1 MRRRPRRV
9 VAAIAIAAALGAR
22 AAAAAELVDLELV
35 LAGDAS
41 GSIDNT
47 EMEMQR
53 RGYAAALTDPQVL
66 QAIELGEVGAIAVAY
81 IEWAGSF
88 SVEKVVDWS
97 LIRDRASAEAFAA
110 KLLAAPRLAQGYNSI
125 GAAIRLAHELIAG
138 NRFEGRRRVIDVA
151 ADGPDI
157 GAPRAAIARDAAIAE
172 DITINGLVI
181 ESAFYTDFM
190 SPIPL
195 PQHFAEQVIGGPGAF
210 VAVAHGMEDFPEVLL
225 SKLVREISDRG
236 EPHPQ
241 LAERSR

>member
-1 MRRRPRRV
+1 MRPRPR
-9 VAAIAIAAALGAR
+9 AAALGLLLLALAGGP
-22 AAAAAELVDLELV
+22 AAANQAVDLELV

-53 RGYAAALTDPQVL
+53 QGYADAITDPQVL
-66 QAIELGEVGAIAVAY
+66 QAISLGETGAIAVAY

-88 SVEKVVDWS
+88 SVDKVVDWT
-97 LIRDRASAEAFAA
+97 IVHDRASAEDFARR
-110 KLLAAPRLAQGYNSI
+110 LLAAPRRAQGYNSI
-125 GAAIRLAHELIAG
+125 GAAIRFAQGLIDG
-138 NRFEGRRRVIDVA
+138 KRFEGTRRVIDVA

-157 GAPRAAIARDAAIAE
+157 GAPKAAVARDEAVAE

-181 ESAFYTDFM
+181 ESEFYTDFM

-210 VAVAHGMEDFPEVLL
+210 VTIAHSMEDFPRVLL
-225 SKLVREISDRG
+225 AKLVREISDKGSPR
-236 EPHPQ
+236 PQ
-241 LAERSR
+241 LAEQKP